1 VLSGLCLLTAHP
13 PSRKKARVTK
23 QMGSM
28 TSSQLLKTLAV
39 VSISCVTAAV
49 WLWHSTGEAP
59 NHWLFRIAGI
69 SFLAALIVAIV
80 SPDTRPRMLMRF
92 LAALFAL
99 FALIS
104 FASDIS
110 RPAVDGHGPGAM
122 SLLQH
127 MQTLTPT
134 FVASLQRTIEN
145 TMGAF
150 AWNPL
155 LTSILSLPA
164 WLIFLTLAVGTGFL
178 GRPRR
183 RVRIFVNDY

>member
-1 VLSGLCLLTAHP
+1 VFYGLCLLTALP
-13 PSRKKARVTK
+13 PRHKKAQVTK
-23 QMGSM
+23 QTDFM

-39 VSISCVTAAV
+39 LSISCVAAAI
-49 WLWHSTGEAP
+49 WLWHSTGEPP

-69 SFLAALIVAIV
+69 AFVAALIVAIV
-80 SPDTRPRMLMRF
+80 SPDTRPRILMRF

-110 RPAVDGHGPGAM
+110 RPAIDAQGPGAM
-122 SLLQH
+122 SLRQQR
-127 MQTLTPT
+127 QTLVPT
-134 FVASLQRTIEN
+134 FVAAFQRTIEN
-145 TMGAF
+145 ATGAF
-150 AWNPL
+150 VWDPL

-164 WLIFLTLAVGTGFL
+164 WLLFLAFAVGAGFL